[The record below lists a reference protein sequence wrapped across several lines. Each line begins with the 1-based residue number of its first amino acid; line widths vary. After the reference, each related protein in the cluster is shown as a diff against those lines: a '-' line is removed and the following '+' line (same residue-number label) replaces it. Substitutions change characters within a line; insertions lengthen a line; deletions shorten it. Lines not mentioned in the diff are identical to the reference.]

1 MTDALQDHEG
11 TVSIEGR
18 TITNLSFAEDIN
30 GLAGEE
36 EELAKIVERLD
47 KASTAYG
54 MEISLEE
61 TKLMVNNTSGINTEI
76 KANGQKL
83 ETVTSFKYLG
93 SVTTDF
99 EAEVLFLTETW
110 QGMRG
115 DEAKCTDLTPPGYCM
130 KSFPRSSRGGG
141 LAVIFKDYLS
151 SRICFTTSFPFDHS
165 SFELAQVSLTL
176 LQHNTHLFCLYHP
189 PPSSKNKITDS
200 LFLDQFSDL
209 LDRCNFLRGSLIIL
223 GDFNVH
229 YDCPQNSTTA
239 RAMDLPFHF
248 NLTQSVSQATHEK
261 GHILDWLVHR
271 SDDSIVRSTSV
282 TSAIASDH
290 LCVISHLHVTVPRPP
305 PSFVMAR
312 NIRAI
317 DRTALKDD
325 LQGCLSG
332 L

>member
-1 MTDALQDHEG
+1 M
-11 TVSIEGR
+11 
-18 TITNLSFAEDIN
+18 
-30 GLAGEE
+30 
-36 EELAKIVERLD
+36 
-47 KASTAYG
+47 
-54 MEISLEE
+54 
-61 TKLMVNNTSGINTEI
+61 
-76 KANGQKL
+76 
-83 ETVTSFKYLG
+83 
-93 SVTTDF
+93 
-99 EAEVLFLTETW
+99 
-110 QGMRG
+110 
-115 DEAKCTDLTPPGYCM
+115 
-130 KSFPRSSRGGG
+130 
-141 LAVIFKDYLS
+141 
-151 SRICFTTSFPFDHS
+151 
-165 SFELAQVSLTL
+165 SLTL
-176 LQHNTHLFCLYHP
+176 LQQNIHLFCLYHP
-189 PPSSKNKITDS
+189 PPSSKNKFTDS

-223 GDFNVH
+223 GDLSVH

-271 SDDSIVRSTSV
+271 SDDSIVRSNSV

-325 LQGCLSG
+325 LLDCLSG
-332 L
+332 LQSLFVEDLDSHLWCVLDKQSPPTRRKVPSRRSAPGLKLSARKLGLLSNKGDVLSDNS

>member
-1 MTDALQDHEG
+1 M
-11 TVSIEGR
+11 
-18 TITNLSFAEDIN
+18 
-30 GLAGEE
+30 
-36 EELAKIVERLD
+36 
-47 KASTAYG
+47 AS
-54 MEISLEE
+54 
-61 TKLMVNNTSGINTEI
+61 NTEI

-99 EAEVLFLTETW
+99 EVEVLFLTETW

-115 DEAKCTDLTPPGYCM
+115 DEANCTDLTPPGYCM
-130 KSFPRSSRGGG
+130 KSFPRSSRDGG

-229 YDCPQNSTTA
+229 YDCP
-239 RAMDLPFHF
+239 
-248 NLTQSVSQATHEK
+248 
-261 GHILDWLVHR
+261 
-271 SDDSIVRSTSV
+271 
-282 TSAIASDH
+282 
-290 LCVISHLHVTVPRPP
+290 
-305 PSFVMAR
+305 
-312 NIRAI
+312 
-317 DRTALKDD
+317 
-325 LQGCLSG
+325 
-332 L
+332 